1 MAFFYFD
8 TNDKAKQTSR
18 SLLLSIALSLSAR
31 SNNYL
36 SIEKL
41 YEKYDK
47 LYTPTEDDLLELLME
62 LLQGFKQAYIVIDAL
77 DECDEYHQLVELIN
91 VIHGWELLHCHFL
104 LSSRREQDILIA
116 IKGCITA
123 EICLSEELVGND
135 IISYIHAA
143 VGKQYRLARWGNT
156 VIECVKETL
165 INGANG
171 MYVNPSISLC
181 GSR

>member
-18 SLLLSIALSLSAR
+18 SLLSSIALSLSAR

-36 SIEKL
+36 SMERL

-62 LLQGFKQAYIVIDAL
+62 LLQDFKQAYIVIDAL
-77 DECDEYHQLVELIN
+77 DECDASEYHQLFELIN
-91 VIHGWELLHCHFL
+91 VIHGWELPHFHFL

-135 IISYIHAA
+135 IISYIHAT
-143 VGKQYRLARWGNT
+143 VGKQYRLNRWGNT
-156 VIECVKETL
+156 IIEYVKETL
-165 INGANG
+165 ISGANG
-171 MYVNPSISLC
+171 MYVNTYLII
-181 GSR
+181 